1 MISEKFILFGAL
13 LNIVGSVTY
22 AWNTFKGKTKP
33 NRVTWF
39 LWALAPLI
47 AFTAQIGEGVGL
59 QVLMTFMVGFGPA
72 LVFIASFL
80 NRKAYWD
87 ITKLDIVCGVL
98 SLLALI
104 LWWITGEGN
113 IAIAFSIAADLL
125 AGVPTLIKA
134 YQEPETE
141 HSTVFRN
148 GAISAAITLLTIKS
162 WTFANFGFALY
173 ILLICVVLYVLI
185 QFKLGTRF
193 ALKQP
198 AETA

>member
-1 MISEKFILFGAL
+1 VINEHFILFGAL
-13 LNIVGSVTY
+13 LNIIGSATY
-22 AWNTFKGKTKP
+22 VWNTIKGKTKP

-47 AFTAQIGEGVGL
+47 AFTAQVGEGVGL

-72 LVFIASFL
+72 LIFITSFL
-80 NRKAYWD
+80 NRKAYWN
-87 ITKLDIVCGVL
+87 ITKLDVACGAL
-98 SLLALI
+98 SVLALI
-104 LWWITGEGN
+104 LWRITGEGN
-113 IAIAFSIAADLL
+113 IAIVLSIAADLL

-148 GAISAAITLLTIKS
+148 GAISAIITLLTIKS

-193 ALKQP
+193 SVKQP
-198 AETA
+198 AETV